1 VQTKKL
7 AHLSDLHLG
16 RGEATLRRAEAL
28 CARLLADEIDDVVV
42 TGDVTHR
49 GRAAEWALFL
59 DAFAPLFEQGR
70 VTVVPGN
77 HDRLSDDV
85 AALIMNGDG
94 DLGRVDVVA
103 RPGLHL
109 VRVDSTAPHNRFL
122 VAGHGALCDRVIA
135 RCCAA
140 LDEGPPDA
148 LRVVLLHHHV
158 LPAPVETFP
167 EVLAELVALPFANE
181 LALGGRLLAELAG
194 RADLVLHGHRH
205 VPGAHEL
212 PIHERA
218 GELRPL
224 GVYNA
229 GSSTELGGYRVFRHL
244 AGVRAPAAWTR
255 LLEAPH
261 AVPVDP
267 VPQRIGRRAQP
278 VPRTARGARLAS
290 A

>member
-7 AHLSDLHLG
+7 AHLSDLHMG
-16 RGEATLRRAEAL
+16 RDPGTRRRAEAL
-28 CARLLADEIDDVVV
+28 CARLLADEIDDVLV

-49 GRAAEWALFL
+49 GRAAEWAQFL
-59 DAFAPLFEQGR
+59 DVFAPLYDR
-70 VTVVPGN
+70 ITLVPGN
-77 HDRLSDDV
+77 HDRLGDDV
-85 AALIMNGDG
+85 AALMMDG
-94 DLGRVDVVA
+94 GPEGEGRVDVVD
-103 RPGLHL
+103 RPGLRL

-122 VAGHGALCDRVIA
+122 VAGHGALCDRLIA
-135 RCCAA
+135 RCVTA
-140 LDEGPPDA
+140 LEHVPDDA

-167 EVLAELVALPFANE
+167 EVLADLVALPFASE
-181 LALGGRLLAELAG
+181 LPLGTRLLEQLVG

-212 PIHERA
+212 PE
-218 GELRPL
+218 GDPLRPL

-229 GSSTELGGYRVFRHL
+229 GSSTALGAFRVFRHL
-244 AGVRAPAAWTR
+244 AGVRAPAFWTH
-255 LLEAPH
+255 LPEASH

-267 VPQRIGRRAQP
+267 APRRIGGRPAP